1 MMALTIFPCLI
12 YSPTAQMCEN
22 LPTNFWDKK
31 MFYKAISL
39 LCVSAIL
46 AGCAGRAANP
56 VTVRQ
61 MNDNNKSCSMIQYE
75 MSSIENNIQT
85 LIPQSDKT
93 GKNVALGIG
102 GLFIWPMWLFM
113 DLSSAEKEEIN
124 AYRMRH
130 DHLLSLAQEKGCGT
144 RMASK

>member
-1 MMALTIFPCLI
+1 
-12 YSPTAQMCEN
+12 
-22 LPTNFWDKK
+22 

-39 LCVSAIL
+39 LCISAIL
-46 AGCAGRAANP
+46 TGCAGRAANP
-56 VTVRQ
+56 VMVRQ
-61 MNDNNKSCSMIQYE
+61 MGDNHKSCQMIQRE
-75 MSSIENNIQT
+75 ISSIETNIQT
-85 LIPQSDKT
+85 LVPQSDKT

-130 DHLLSLAQEKGCGT
+130 DHLLSLSQEKGCGT